1 MDSSKKECL
10 FTNRQPRILCHNR
23 IKINIMET
31 IYTTKQI
38 MIRSAKIYYYLSRIT
53 VVLCLFLG
61 GTVIVQ
67 AQTATIISTK
77 ATQVYKGQTSRNF
90 GSCQGI
96 GPDNA
101 SNYQQNP
108 LLEFD
113 LSTIPAGAT
122 ITSATLR
129 MVHAPN
135 GTGWDNES
143 GSAFTSIIRRVTTS
157 WVEGSVCNTTQ
168 SGSATWSSSGSGSW
182 TGGSYA
188 GTNYGTLTAGAS
200 DATGTVYNITITT
213 LVQEWYNGTSPNHG
227 LGIVPSSLV
236 GDKEESWYYMYSDD
250 ATDPNNRPQLIVN
263 YSLPPVGGTASK
275 TDACIGVAN
284 GSITVSNPTG
294 GSGTYQ
300 YQINSGA
307 WQSSNVFNG
316 LTAGTYTVQIRDAN
330 NITNQTTLSSQ
341 SIGNLPDSDGDNIS
355 NDCDLDDDND
365 GILDTVEGSG
375 NIDGDGLINSLDNDS
390 DGDGCFD
397 AIEGGA
403 ALTSVDANGRLT
415 GGVGSNGVPTAAGGG
430 QTLGG
435 SQVATRVVIV
445 TNPSNQSVT
454 PAASAT
460 FSISARGDNATSYS
474 GGTPSYGTAGNSN
487 VGLLYQ
493 WYLGDPDAGGTAL
506 TNTGVYSGVTTLTLN
521 ISNSTG
527 LYGNTYFVLVRHSS
541 NDCIQLKRSAALT
554 LNCGA
559 ITASVTSQTNVNCF
573 GTSTGAVTVAAANGV
588 APYTYKLGSGA
599 FGSSGTFSNLA
610 AGAYIITAKDAGGCE
625 ETVSVTITQPS
636 AALTVSQSTVQP
648 QCFAAGSITP
658 TVIGGTAPYTYDWAD
673 IPGINNTT
681 NRMGLAAGTYNLTVT
696 DSKGCTVASGNIV
709 LNAPSNCDPID
720 ICRSSVAEVFS
731 VTPDPANISY
741 TWTVPAG
748 AIITAGQGTPQ
759 ITVNWTGVTPGTYQV
774 CVVAVNNCNESAQ
787 TCIDVDVIQ
796 PMAQASV
803 VLPICKDRTI
813 GLLATG
819 GVSYAWTGPNSFTSS
834 SANPTI
840 LNANAALHNGTYTVV
855 VTDASGCQATAT
867 VNVTVEDNPVLTTAS
882 VTNATCNQSNG
893 AINITVSGG
902 TPAYDYDWNNGAS
915 TEDLTNLSS
924 GSYTLTVTDS
934 KGCFQTAT
942 VAVISTDG
950 PTVTRTTTN
959 VTCNGA
965 STGTINVTVT
975 GGTAPYTYLWSDGA
989 TTEDRTGL
997 VAGTYSVTVKDATGC
1012 VSTTSATLTQPA
1024 GIVLDHVK
1032 TDVNC
1037 FGGLT
1042 GSINLSVS
1050 GGTAPYTYA
1059 WTRNSIAFSGNI
1071 QDQPSIGAGT
1081 YQVTVTDANG
1091 CTATQTIVI
1100 TQPSAALSAT
1110 RVISN
1115 VSCRNG
1121 TNGQIVLNVTGGTA
1135 PYTYA
1140 WTGSNSFT
1148 ATTKDIINRP
1158 AGTYN
1163 VTITDA
1169 NGCTFPLVNM
1179 QITQPASLI
1188 SVTPVNTT
1196 NVLCFGDGNG
1206 SIDISASGGTPP
1218 YTYGWNTGATTQDI
1232 SGLNPGDYNVVVTD
1246 ANGCSVTSNIFTISG
1261 PTAPISATIT
1271 PTDADCF
1278 GASTGEI
1285 SITNGGG
1292 TPPYTYLWSNGSTS
1306 QNLFNLPAGDYSVT
1320 VTDAN
1325 ACKEVF
1331 QTSVGQPTQII
1342 ITGAITNALCSGS
1355 ATGAI
1360 TVSVTGGSAPYTYKW
1375 LDGPTSQ
1382 NRTNLIAGNYTLE
1395 VTDNTGC
1402 KVSKTFTVNNTSSLS
1417 IASITTPISCFGN
1430 NNGRVNLIVTGGVAP
1445 VTFSWSNGATTED
1458 ISGLSAGTYSVTVSD
1473 NIGCVKTLT
1482 ASPVTSPTVLTAS
1495 AAQTKSVSCKG
1506 GSDGEAT
1513 VTGSGG
1519 TAPYTYNWSNGAMTA
1534 TATGLQAGTYN
1545 VFVTDANGCTATASV
1560 VITEPTTEIEL
1571 FVNVTNNSSCSVNKG
1586 AIDLIIQN
1594 GVAPFTYVWT
1604 GPTAIGNVQDPFNLL
1619 SGAYTVTVTDALG
1632 CSRSISATVGSAPAL
1647 SVSVTVENQSCQAI
1661 DGKAF
1666 SVVTGGVGPFTY
1678 SWSSGGITTKDLT
1691 GLPAGTY
1698 TVTVTDANNCTAT
1711 ASGTLIAP
1719 NCQPPVAVDDPYT
1732 TPFNTPF
1739 NGTVASNDSDPDNAL
1754 SELLFDPL
1762 DSPLLSQ
1769 GTLVWD
1775 ITGNGSFTFTPALNF
1790 VGVITI
1796 PYRVCDPTG
1805 LCDDANLIITVS
1817 ARPPIATDDINNTP
1831 INTPVTGNVLTN
1843 DDDPQGLPL
1852 TVNTSIPTIC
1862 PPKHGTVVM
1871 QANGNYTYTP
1881 TNNFVGTDNFCYI
1894 VCSSIGLCDTATVT
1908 IDIIPLVTKNSVVA
1922 NDDATQTQVG
1932 VPVKVRVLANDFDPQ
1947 GDKFASVTRITNP
1960 TNGTVVYNPSDSSF
1974 TYTPTGLFVGKNN
1987 FKYVLCDVR
1996 GACDTATV
2004 TVDVLPT
2011 IPGNDP
2017 PVAVDDANVTRVNVP
2032 VSGTVATNDSDP
2044 NNDPLVFTKLTNPVN
2059 GTVVFNPNGTYTYTP
2074 NNNYAGPDRFI
2085 YKVCDNGTP
2094 NLCDTATV
2102 YITVLVSPPIA
2113 TDDINNTPINTPVTG
2128 NVLTND
2134 DDPQGL
2140 PLTVNTSIPTIC
2152 PPKHGTVV
2160 MQANGNYTYTPTNNF
2175 VGTDNF
2181 CYVVCNS
2188 AGLCDTATVTI
2199 DILPLVTKNSVVA
2212 NDDATQ
2218 TQVGVP
2224 VKVRVLANDFD
2235 PQGDKFASV
2244 TRITNPTNGTV
2255 VYNPADS
2262 SFTYTPTGLFVGKDR
2277 FKYVL
2282 CDVRGACDTATVT
2295 IDVLPLIT
2303 GNDPP
2308 IAVDD
2313 ANVTRVNVPVS
2324 GTVATNDSDPN
2335 NDPLVFT
2342 KLTNPANGTVVFNPN
2357 GTYTYTPNNN
2367 YAGPDR
2373 FIYKVCDNGTPNL
2386 CDTAT
2391 VYITVLV
2398 SPPIATDD
2406 INNTPINTPVTGN
2419 VLTNDDD
2426 PQGLPLTVNTSIPTI
2441 CPPKHGTVVMQANG
2455 NYTYTPTNN
2464 FVGTDNFCYVV
2475 CNSAGLCDTATVT
2488 IDILPL
2494 VTINSVVA
2502 NDDASQTQVGVPV
2515 KVRVLANDF
2524 DPQGD
2529 QFASVT
2535 RITNPTNGTVVYNPA
2550 DSSFT
2555 YTPTGLFVGKDR
2567 FKYVLCDVKGA
2578 CDTATVTIDVLPLIT
2593 GNDPPVA
2600 VDDANVT
2607 QVNVPVSGT
2616 VATND
2621 SDPNNDPLVFTKL
2634 TNPANG
2640 TVVFNP
2646 NGTYTYTPNPNYV
2659 GPDRFIYKVC
2669 DNGTPNLCDTATVY
2683 ITILQV
2689 TKVALLPKVYLQG
2702 SLFGVFSGNLMRDD
2716 LRVKNLIPRKSPY
2729 LAWNPITPAD
2739 TITSNTVLTVT
2750 GQNAIVDWVFV
2761 ELRSATDSTKVID
2774 SRSALVQRD
2783 GDIVDVDG
2791 TSAIVFTSAIPA
2803 NYFVVVK
2810 HRNHLGVMTKN
2821 ALPLTHISTVV
2832 DFRLVATPTYVL
2844 ANSPIHQSQ
2853 VNVVQ
2858 GKALWAGNALY
2869 DGQVIYQG
2877 TSNDVNVVY
2886 QQVIGAAANV
2896 IGLPFFILAGYH
2908 TGDINMDGEVIFQGT
2923 TNDIEYIYQ
2932 NVVNNHGGNSLKQS
2946 FFIIQEQLPK

>member
-1 MDSSKKECL
+1 
-10 FTNRQPRILCHNR
+10 
-23 IKINIMET
+23 MET
-31 IYTTKQI
+31 IYVTKQI
-38 MIRSAKIYYYLSRIT
+38 NNKSSQIYCHLSRIT
-53 VVLCLFLG
+53 VLLYLFLG
-61 GTVIVQ
+61 VVGVIH
-67 AQTATIISTK
+67 AQTVTITSSK
-77 ATQVYKGQTSRNF
+77 ATQVYRGQTSRNF

-101 SNYQQNP
+101 TNYQQNP
-108 LLEFD
+108 LIQFD

-143 GSAFTSIIRRVTTS
+143 GSSFTSIIRRVTTS
-157 WVEGSVCNTTQ
+157 WDEGNSCNANG
-168 SGSATWSSSGSGSW
+168 SGATWNTPGSGSW

-200 DATGTVYNITITT
+200 DATGTVYNITITS

-227 LGIVPSSLV
+227 LGIVPSTLV

-250 ATDPNNRPQLIVN
+250 ATDANNRPQLIVN
-263 YSLPPVGGTASK
+263 YSLPPVGGTAAK

-284 GSITVSNPTG
+284 GTITVSNPTG

-300 YQINSGA
+300 YRVNSGT
-307 WQSSNVFNG
+307 WQNSNVFNS
-316 LTAGTYTVQIRDAN
+316 LTAGNYTVQIRDAN
-330 NITNQTTLSSQ
+330 NITNQTTLTPNPLVVGS
-341 SIGNLPDSDGDNIS
+341 LPDSDGDNIS
-355 NDCDLDDDND
+355 DACDLDDDND

-375 NIDGDGLINSLDNDS
+375 NTDGDGLINSLDNDS
-390 DGDGCFD
+390 DGDGCAD
-397 AIEGGA
+397 AIEGGGSFTA
-403 ALTSVDANGRLT
+403 ANIDANGRLT
-415 GGVGSNGVPTAAGGG
+415 GGVGSNGVPTLAGSG
-430 QTLGG
+430 QTVGG
-435 SQVATRVVIV
+435 SQVATQVIIL
-445 TNPSNQSVT
+445 TPPGNQAV
-454 PAASAT
+454 AAAAPAT

-474 GGTPSYGTAGNSN
+474 SGTPSYGTAGNSN
-487 VGLLYQ
+487 ASLLYQ

-506 TNTGVYSGVTTLTLN
+506 TNTGVYSGVTTATLN

-527 LYGNTYFVLVRHSS
+527 LYGNTYFVLVTHSS
-541 NDCIQLKRSAALT
+541 NDCIRLKRSAALT
-554 LNCGA
+554 LFCGA
-559 ITASVTSQTNVNCF
+559 ITASVTSQTNINCF
-573 GTSTGAVTVAAANGV
+573 GASTGAVTVAGANGL

-599 FGSSGTFSNLA
+599 FGNSGTFTNLT
-610 AGAYIITAKDAGGCE
+610 AGAYIITVKDNGGCE
-625 ETVSVTITQPS
+625 ETVNVTITQPS
-636 AALTVSQSTVQP
+636 AALAVSQLTVQP
-648 QCFAAGSITP
+648 QCFASGSITP

-673 IPGINNTT
+673 IAGTNNTA
-681 NRMGLAAGTYNLTVT
+681 NRAGLAAGTYSLTVT
-696 DSKGCTVASGNIV
+696 DSKGCTVSSGNTV
-709 LNAPSNCDPID
+709 LNVPSNCDPID

-748 AIITAGQGTPQ
+748 AIIVSGQGTPE
-759 ITVNWTGVTPGTYQV
+759 IRVNWTGVTPGTYQV

-796 PMAQASV
+796 PTAQASV

-813 GLLATG
+813 SLLATG
-819 GVSYAWTGPNSFTSS
+819 GVSYSWTGPSGFTSS

-840 LNANAALHNGTYTVV
+840 LNANAAIHNGTYTVV

-893 AINITVSGG
+893 AINITVTGG
-902 TPAYDYDWNNGAS
+902 TPAYNYSWNNGAT

-934 KGCFQTAT
+934 KGCFQTST

-950 PTVTRTTTN
+950 PTVTNTKTN

-997 VAGTYSVTVKDATGC
+997 TAGTYSVTVRDATGC
-1012 VSTTSATLTQPA
+1012 VSTTSATITQPA

-1032 TDVNC
+1032 TNVNC

-1042 GSINLSVS
+1042 GSIDLSVS
-1050 GGTAPYTYA
+1050 GGTSPYSYA
-1059 WTRNSIAFSGNI
+1059 WTRNSVPFSGNI
-1071 QDQPSIGAGT
+1071 QDQSSIGAGT

-1091 CTATQTIVI
+1091 CTATQTIVL
-1100 TQPSAALSAT
+1100 TQPSAALGAT

-1121 TNGQIVLNVTGGTA
+1121 TNGQIVLTVTGGTA

-1140 WTGSNSFT
+1140 WTGPNSFT

-1179 QITQPASLI
+1179 VITQPSSLVA
-1188 SVTPVNTT
+1188 VTPVGTT
-1196 NVLCFGDGNG
+1196 NVLCFGDANG
-1206 SIDISASGGTPP
+1206 SIDITATGGTPP

-1246 ANGCSVTSNIFTISG
+1246 ANGCSITSNIFTISG

-1271 PTDADCF
+1271 PTEADCF
-1278 GASTGEI
+1278 GASTGQI
-1285 SITNGGG
+1285 SLISGGG
-1292 TPPYTYLWSNGSTS
+1292 TPTYTYLWSNGSTN
-1306 QNLFNLPAGDYSVT
+1306 QNLSNVPAGDYSVT

-1325 ACKEVF
+1325 LCKQVF
-1331 QTSVGQPTQII
+1331 TTSVGQPIQII
-1342 ITGAITNALCSGS
+1342 ITGAITNALCTGS

-1360 TVSVTGGSAPYTYKW
+1360 TVSVTGGSSIYTYKW
-1375 LDGPTSQ
+1375 IDGPTSQ
-1382 NRTNLIAGNYTLE
+1382 NRTNLVAGNYTLE
-1395 VTDNTGC
+1395 VTDNAGC

-1417 IASITTPISCFGN
+1417 LSSITTPISCFGN
-1430 NNGRVNLIVTGGVAP
+1430 TNGRVNLIVTGGVAP
-1445 VTFSWSNGATTED
+1445 VTFSWSNGAFTED
-1458 ISGLSAGTYSVTVSD
+1458 ISGLAAGTYSVTVTD

-1482 ASPVTSPTVLTAS
+1482 ASPVTQPTLLTATAS
-1495 AAQTKSVSCKG
+1495 QTKSVTCKG
-1506 GSDGEAT
+1506 GSNGEAT

-1519 TAPYTYNWSNGAMTA
+1519 TAPYTYIWSNGAMTT
-1534 TATGLQAGTYN
+1534 TATGLAAGTYN

-1571 FVNVTNNSSCSVNKG
+1571 FVNVSNTSSCAINKG

-1594 GVAPFTYVWT
+1594 GTGPFSYVWT
-1604 GPTAIGNVQDPFNLL
+1604 GPTAIGNIQDPSNL
-1619 SGAYTVTVTDALG
+1619 SAGTYNVTVTDALG
-1632 CSRSISATVGSAPAL
+1632 CTKTISATVGSAPTL
-1647 SVSVTVENQSCQAI
+1647 SVSVLIENSSCQGI

-1666 SVVTGGVGPFTY
+1666 SVVTGGVGPYTY
-1678 SWSSGGITTKDLT
+1678 LWSLGNITTKDLT
-1691 GLPAGTY
+1691 GLSTGTY
-1698 TVTVTDANNCTAT
+1698 TVTVTDINGCTAT
-1711 ASGTLIAP
+1711 ASGTFTPP

-1732 TPFNTPF
+1732 TPFNTPVS
-1739 NGTVASNDSDPDNAL
+1739 GTVAPNDSDPDNTL

-1762 DSPLLSQ
+1762 AAPLLSE
-1769 GTLVWD
+1769 GIIVWD
-1775 ITGNGSFTFTPALNF
+1775 TTNNGSFTFTPALNF
-1790 VGVITI
+1790 VGVVTI
-1796 PYRVCDPTG
+1796 PYKVCDPTG
-1805 LCDDANLIITVS
+1805 LCDNANLIITVS
-1817 ARPPIATDDINNTP
+1817 ARPPVATDDFNNTP

-1852 TVNTSIPTIC
+1852 TVNTTIPSIC
-1862 PPKHGTVVM
+1862 PPQHGTVVM
-1871 QANGNYTYTP
+1871 QTNGNYTYTP
-1881 TNNFVGTDNFCYI
+1881 NNNFVGTDRFCYV
-1894 VCSSIGLCDTATVT
+1894 VCSSINLCDTATVT
-1908 IDIIPLVTKNSVVA
+1908 IDVLPRLTTNSVIA

-1932 VPVKVRVLANDFDPQ
+1932 VPVKVRVLPNDFDPQ
-1947 GDKFASVTRITNP
+1947 GDKFASVTRISNP
-1960 TNGTVVYNPSDSSF
+1960 TNGTVVYNATDSSF
-1974 TYTPTGLFVGKNN
+1974 TYTPTGAFVGKN
-1987 FKYVLCDVR
+1987 
-1996 GACDTATV
+1996 
-2004 TVDVLPT
+2004 
-2011 IPGNDP
+2011 
-2017 PVAVDDANVTRVNVP
+2017 
-2032 VSGTVATNDSDP
+2032 S
-2044 NNDPLVFTKLTNPVN
+2044 
-2059 GTVVFNPNGTYTYTP
+2059 
-2074 NNNYAGPDRFI
+2074 
-2085 YKVCDNGTP
+2085 
-2094 NLCDTATV
+2094 
-2102 YITVLVSPPIA
+2102 
-2113 TDDINNTPINTPVTG
+2113 
-2128 NVLTND
+2128 
-2134 DDPQGL
+2134 
-2140 PLTVNTSIPTIC
+2140 
-2152 PPKHGTVV
+2152 
-2160 MQANGNYTYTPTNNF
+2160 
-2175 VGTDNF
+2175 
-2181 CYVVCNS
+2181 
-2188 AGLCDTATVTI
+2188 
-2199 DILPLVTKNSVVA
+2199 
-2212 NDDATQ
+2212 
-2218 TQVGVP
+2218 
-2224 VKVRVLANDFD
+2224 
-2235 PQGDKFASV
+2235 
-2244 TRITNPTNGTV
+2244 
-2255 VYNPADS
+2255 
-2262 SFTYTPTGLFVGKDR
+2262 

-2295 IDVLPLIT
+2295 IDVLPVRP

-2308 IAVDD
+2308 VAVDD
-2313 ANVTRVNVPVS
+2313 ANVTQVNVPVS
-2324 GTVATNDSDPN
+2324 GTVAPNDSDPN

-2426 PQGLPLTVNTSIPTI
+2426 PQGLPLTVNTTIPTI

-2464 FVGTDNFCYVV
+2464 FVGTDKFCYVV

-2488 IDILPL
+2488 IDILPII
-2494 VTINSVVA
+2494 TINSVVA

-2515 KVRVLANDF
+2515 KVRVLPNDF

-2529 QFASVT
+2529 KFASVT
-2535 RITNPTNGTVVYNPA
+2535 RISNPTNGTVVYNA
-2550 DSSFT
+2550 TDSSFT
-2555 YTPTGLFVGKDR
+2555 YTPTGAFVGKNS
-2567 FKYVLCDVKGA
+2567 FKYVLCDVRGA
-2578 CDTATVTIDVLPLIT
+2578 CDTATVTIDVLPVRP

-2616 VATND
+2616 VAPND

-2640 TVVFNP
+2640 TVTFNP

-2689 TKVALLPKVYLQG
+2689 RKVALSPKVYLQG

-2729 LAWNPITPAD
+2729 MAWNPLTPAD
-2739 TITSNTVLTVT
+2739 TIISNTVLTVS
-2750 GQNAIVDWVFV
+2750 GQDAIVDWVFV
-2761 ELRSATDSTKVID
+2761 ELRSATDSTVIVD

-2791 TSAIVFTSAIPA
+2791 TSPIVFTNVIPA
-2803 NYFVVVK
+2803 SYFVVVK
-2810 HRNHLGVMTKN
+2810 HRNHLGVMTQN
-2821 ALPLTHISTVV
+2821 ELPLTHVATVV
-2832 DFRLVATPTYVL
+2832 DFRSTTTPTYVFSN
-2844 ANSPIHQSQ
+2844 APIHQSQ

-2869 DGQVIYQG
+2869 DDQVTYQG
-2877 TSNDVNVVY
+2877 TGNDVNVVY
-2886 QQVIGAAANV
+2886 QQVIGALGNV
-2896 IGLPFFILAGYH
+2896 IGLPFFILQGYY

-2932 NVVNNHGGNSLKQS
+2932 NVINNHPGNALKQN
-2946 FFIIQEQLPK
+2946 FFIIQQQLPK